1 MPRRWI
7 LGLLAGCVVLNS
19 AGFLWHLF
27 EPVPL
32 YDEIVHF
39 LTPLVLVALAA
50 EIIYR
55 LGGDDEFFDTPVHA
69 VITGSV
75 IGLLGAGG
83 WEVIEVILSALGAS
97 ISNAP
102 SDTVADILLG
112 VAGGASGAWLAD
124 RYLDRI
130 FGRSRWDSARRRVR

>member
-7 LGLLAGCVVLNS
+7 LVLLAGCVVLNS
-19 AGFLWHLF
+19 AGFVWHLF

-39 LTPLVLVALAA
+39 LTPMVLVALAA

-55 LGGDDEFFDTPVHA
+55 SGGDDEFFYTPVHA

-112 VAGGASGAWLAD
+112 LAGGAAGAWLAD
-124 RYLDRI
+124 RYLDRL
-130 FGRSRWDSARRRVR
+130 FGRSRWNSARRTVR

>member
-112 VAGGASGAWLAD
+112 VAGGAAGAWLAD

>member
-1 MPRRWI
+1 MSRKWV
-7 LGLLAGCVVLNS
+7 LGLLAGCVALNS

-39 LTPLVLVALAA
+39 LTPLALVALAA
-50 EIIYR
+50 EVIYR
-55 LGGDDEFFDTPVHA
+55 FGGDDEFFDTPVHA
-69 VITGSV
+69 VMTGSV

-83 WEVIEVILSALGAS
+83 WEVVEVILSALGAS

-102 SDTVADILLG
+102 SDTVADIVLG
-112 VAGGASGAWLAD
+112 VAGGAAGAWLAD

-130 FGRSRWDSARRRVR
+130 FGRSRWGSDRRVVR